1 MFISHACLNFST
13 ITLTA
18 ADGYLFG
25 KRATFTGGTHDWQF
39 SEYSF
44 TVPTAVNGIL
54 LYALY
59 RDDSAQGTAYFD
71 DLAVTVK
78 PNMVVNGGFEGN
90 VYASWT
96 RYTSGGRNGY
106 TVNTPFKHS
115 GSQSIRVT
123 NGGANKWIQLDAQA
137 GSTITISGFCKAVG
151 TSTGHP
157 RLEASVYSGRKISP
171 VFTHLTCLIK
181 IHISCLF
188 KLLNNYTS
196 LQLTDTFLENEQRFV
211 EVPMTGS
218 LVNTLSL
225 FQQL

>member
-1 MFISHACLNFST
+1 MVRRHHLFLIIVYLTILLNVHISCLVKLLNNSHFT
-13 ITLTA
+13 T
-18 ADGYLFG
+18 ADGTKLWG
-25 KRATFTGGTHDWQF
+25 QKATFTGGTHDWEF

-44 TVPTAVNGIL
+44 TVPKAVNGII

-90 VYASWT
+90 VYATWT

-106 TVNTPFKHS
+106 TVSTSYKNS
-115 GSQSIRVT
+115 GSQSIKVT
-123 NGGANKWIQLDAQA
+123 NGGANKSWIQLDAQA

-157 RLEASVYSGRKISP
+157 RLEASVYSGKNISP
-171 VFTHLTCLIK
+171 VFNHLTC
-181 IHISCLF
+181 
-188 KLLNNYTS
+188 
-196 LQLTDTFLENEQRFV
+196 
-211 EVPMTGS
+211 
-218 LVNTLSL
+218 
-225 FQQL
+225 